1 MSDTGSAENRS
12 AACDRRGRWAEDD
25 LCRPFVELL
34 PVTGVSISLIGRLSR
49 RVTVCS
55 SDSVAAQLE
64 GLQFDLG
71 EGPQWAVMKSGAA
84 SFSADLSPANT
95 TEWPVF
101 AAAAA
106 RLGAAALFA
115 FPITMGAV
123 TVGVIDLYRTTPGP
137 LDREAV
143 SLARAL
149 ATRAAGPAVQA
160 AIRSAEQDNATE
172 SAGSPTMRREV
183 HQATGMIL
191 MQLET
196 TATEAFSLLRA
207 HAFVSG
213 RTVEDVAKDVVARLL
228 DFRQLSN

>member
-1 MSDTGSAENRS
+1 MSNTGRAEDPF
-12 AACDRRGRWAEDD
+12 AAAEYPGQWPADD
-25 LCRPFVELL
+25 LCWPLIDLL
-34 PVTGVSISLIGRLSR
+34 PVTGVSISVIGRPSR

-55 SDSVAAQLE
+55 TDLLAARLE

-71 EGPQWAVMKSGAA
+71 EGPQWQVMKTGVA
-84 SFSADLSPANT
+84 SLSPDLSPNHT

-106 RLGAAALFA
+106 RIGAAAVFA

-123 TVGVIDLYRTTPGP
+123 TIGVVDLYRSTPGA
-137 LDREAV
+137 LDDDAL

-149 ATRAAGPAVQA
+149 ATRVSGPAVQA
-160 AIRSAEQDNATE
+160 AIRSAEQEDA
-172 SAGSPTMRREV
+172 SVASGAPTMRREV

-213 RTVEDVAKDVVARLL
+213 RTVEDVAKDVVGRLV

>member
-1 MSDTGSAENRS
+1 MSDSGSAEDS
-12 AACDRRGRWAEDD
+12 FAERGHPDRWAEDD

-34 PVTGVSISLIGRLSR
+34 PVTGASISLIGRLSR
-49 RVTVCS
+49 RVTVGS
-55 SDSVAAQLE
+55 SDSIAARLE

-71 EGPQWAVMKSGAA
+71 EGPQWVVMKTGTA
-84 SFSADLSPANT
+84 SLSADLSPAHT

-123 TVGVIDLYRTTPGP
+123 TVGVIDLYRSTPGP
-137 LDREAV
+137 LDLEAV

-149 ATRAAGPAVQA
+149 ATRVAGPAVQA
-160 AIRSAEQDNATE
+160 AIRSAEQDDVPEAG
-172 SAGSPTMRREV
+172 GSPTMRREV
-183 HQATGMIL
+183 HQATGMVL

-196 TATEAFSLLRA
+196 TATEAFSILRA
-207 HAFVSG
+207 HAFASG

>member
-1 MSDTGSAENRS
+1 MSSTDSAGDSAAMSDKHALWPG
-12 AACDRRGRWAEDD
+12 DD
-25 LCRPFVELL
+25 LCQPFVELL
-34 PVTGVSISLIGRLSR
+34 PVTGASISLIGRRSR

-55 SDSVAAQLE
+55 SDSVAARLE

-71 EGPQWAVMKSGAA
+71 EGPQWSVMKTGTA
-84 SFSADLSPANT
+84 SLSADLSPAHT

-115 FPITMGAV
+115 FPITMAAV
-123 TVGVIDLYRTTPGP
+123 TVGVIDLYRSSPGA
-137 LDREAV
+137 LDDGAV
-143 SLARAL
+143 ALAREL
-149 ATRAAGPAVQA
+149 ATRVAGPAVQA
-160 AIRSAEQDNATE
+160 AIRSAEQEDVAE
-172 SAGSPTMRREV
+172 VAGSPTMRREV

-191 MQLET
+191 IQLET